1 MAIIKRFTPVLTP
14 KSLLANPQISLSAKG
29 LYAFLQIFE
38 NGEKINMTL
47 LPKMYNIDKELF
59 DNSLRELIDFQYVS
73 IDEGENGALFYDVEQ
88 VY

>member
-38 NGEKINMTL
+38 DRERIDLNAMS
-47 LPKMYNIDKELF
+47 KMYGIDKELF
-59 DNSLRELIDFQYVS
+59 DASLKELVENDFLLVGTCE
-73 IDEGENGALFYDVEQ
+73 DGTLFYQIEQ
-88 VY
+88 HL